1 MCFWGGG
8 WYPNAH
14 YVEWKTG
21 TEIPKLSIIGLLKK
35 VLANN
40 FALSEAEDN
49 TTRSLNRVSIADLA
63 LLGTLL
69 AMCQKSSE
77 PSFWITS
84 LFELYFKTLIYFVG
98 KNKKKRFLWVMA
110 AAQALKTI
118 EMSEVW
124 PDTYI
129 NSNLNTLIVS
139 LAAPEALSWKIP
151 PMEHLSNNHKDH
163 PNQHK
168 HFHKLCNETGHP
180 VLSLLES
187 QWKVGL
193 DWRINLY

>member
-1 MCFWGGG
+1 MPKKGGAWTVCRFKGGLHKKEGQSVFERG

-14 YVEWKTG
+14 YVEGKTG

-40 FALSEAEDN
+40 FALSDAEDN
-49 TTRSLNRVSIADLA
+49 TTRSLNKASIADLA

-84 LFELYFKTLIYFVG
+84 LFELYFKTQIYFVG

-110 AAQALKTI
+110 VAQALK
-118 EMSEVW
+118 
-124 PDTYI
+124 P
-129 NSNLNTLIVS
+129 
-139 LAAPEALSWKIP
+139 
-151 PMEHLSNNHKDH
+151 
-163 PNQHK
+163 
-168 HFHKLCNETGHP
+168 
-180 VLSLLES
+180 
-187 QWKVGL
+187 
-193 DWRINLY
+193 